1 MKKLWILF
9 FALTLCIAAP
19 ALADDPI
26 VINTPGEHTITLS
39 NQTISGIN
47 GPAID
52 IQAPAT
58 RVTIILK
65 NNTTTELNGSTDY
78 AGIANN
84 GVDLVIRCEG
94 AGETHTCTDTCGKLI
109 VKGGYGGAGIGGNN
123 ATEGHDGS
131 FNGSLTIMG
140 GHITAEGGVWSSG
153 IGSGNYGAFNGKVS
167 ITGGTVT
174 ATGGN
179 YSAGIGSGGG
189 DMTGSVTIS
198 GGTVIAKGGDIS
210 AGIGS
215 CDDSMNGTVIIS
227 GGTVTATG
235 GKYGAGIGSGTYSM
249 NGTVIISG
257 GTVTAIGGSY
267 GAGIGSGAND
277 MYGTV
282 TLSGGTVTATGG
294 VYGAGIGSGHGD
306 MNGSIILSG
315 GTVTATGDGYTAAIG
330 AGSGGPVTEDAVI
343 EVNPTSG
350 KIAVKAGADQAG
362 AVALE
367 GSPFTAKTSL
377 KDALK
382 DKQYAKFEFV
392 APPATPVPSPT
403 PAPDVPATGDSMNF
417 ALLASLAAVSML
429 GVTVL
434 LRKRNEA

>member
-198 GGTVIAKGGDIS
+198 GGTVIAKGGDLS

-215 CDDSMNGTVIIS
+215 CDD
-227 GGTVTATG
+227 
-235 GKYGAGIGSGTYSM
+235 SM